1 MALIMLEPKLILEA
15 RDPEAPDPEARVRE
29 FCEASAFFHYL
40 GMEFLSCGQ
49 GFCEIKL
56 KLLPHHLQHTGV
68 VHGGVIAALADQ
80 TAAAAAVGS
89 LAADKTLVVADFKVQ
104 FLRAARGDF
113 LLCRGSVLKPGRTLS
128 FVEAEIFAF
137 QAKTKVLVAKFS
149 GTMASVPIPNP
160 VEARSSGT
168 PAA

>member
-1 MALIMLEPKLILEA
+1 MLEPKLAPEIRDLEA
-15 RDPEAPDPEARVRE
+15 RLRK
-29 FCEASAFFHYL
+29 FCEANAFFHYL

-56 KLLPHHLQHTGV
+56 KLAPHHLQHTGV
-68 VHGGVIAALADQ
+68 VHSGVIAALADQ
-80 TAAAAAVGS
+80 TAAAAALS
-89 LAADKTLVVADFKVQ
+89 LLAADKTLVVADFNMQ

-113 LLCRGSVLKPGRTLS
+113 LLCRGSVLKPGRTLC

-137 QAKTKVLVAKFS
+137 QAETKVQVAKFS

-160 VEARSSGT
+160 VIGSSET